1 MRRRS
6 FWGRMRGYDVCLI
19 GDTPFD
25 MAAGK
30 SVGASVVGIATGKHG
45 RRDLLDAGAD
55 FVVEGSFGN
64 AFYYSWLASFLA

>member
-1 MRRRS
+1 M
-6 FWGRMRGYDVCLI
+6 GGYDVCRL
-19 GDTPFD
+19 GDTKFD

-30 SVGASVVGIATGKHG
+30 GVGAWVVGIATGEHG
-45 RRDLLDAGAD
+45 RRDLVDAGAD